1 MRNRSVEMSSS
12 PFRILKHL
20 GRSREIAGVLLK
32 YGFSDVVDRMG
43 LLGYLQWGRKMLRSP
58 EAERQPPM
66 TRAQRIR
73 LALEELGPTFI
84 KFGQVISTRGDLVPE
99 DLIEELSR
107 LQESVPSFSSDQA
120 VEILEEE
127 LGGKV
132 EELYAEFDRTPLAAG
147 SLAQVHRARHH
158 DGTSLAVK
166 IRRPNAV
173 HDIERDIALLRE
185 MAILMKEHLPEAE
198 VFDPVGLVNQFAR
211 SITRELNFAREGRT
225 QDEFSRLFKNDATLY
240 VPKVYWP
247 LTSEAVLTMEYVE
260 GMRVQEREALCSH
273 GLDPAQIARNGA
285 LIFMKMSFELGTFHG
300 DPHPGNMRIFPN
312 GRICLLDYGLIGH
325 VEESKR
331 DQLVDLFLSVSR
343 RDVSRAVDVVLE
355 LGQNFNPV
363 DRVLLQSDVRDFIE
377 NYYGVALERIAVG
390 SLLSD
395 FVRILSNHSI
405 RYPAEMMLWIRAIIT
420 LEGIGRTLDPEFNL
434 ASHLAPFIERIVRRR
449 YDLRHLIAEWSIE
462 IRHVLSAF
470 HRMPT
475 QIDATLKKINTD
487 SLKIQLEHRSL
498 DHLVTELDRSG
509 NRIVIGMVM
518 SSLIL
523 ASSIVIRTTPAA
535 GWLTIPTFLLSSL
548 LGIWLIYGIF
558 RSGRL

>member
-1 MRNRSVEMSSS
+1 VETSSS
-12 PFRILKHL
+12 PFRILKNL
-20 GRSREIAGVLLK
+20 GRSREIASVLLK

-43 LLGYLQWGRKMLRSP
+43 LLGYLQWGRKMLRTP
-58 EAERQPPM
+58 ENERQPPL

-73 LALEELGPTFI
+73 LALQELGPTFI
-84 KFGQVISTRGDLVPE
+84 KFGQVLSTRADLIPA

-107 LQESVPSFSSDQA
+107 LQESVPPFASEKA
-120 VEILEEE
+120 IEIIEEE

-132 EELYAEFDRTPLAAG
+132 EDLFAEFERSPLAAG
-147 SLAQVHRARHH
+147 SLAQVHRAKHH

-185 MAILMKEHLPEAE
+185 MAILLATHLPESE
-198 VFDPVGLVNQFAR
+198 IFDPIGLVNQFAR
-211 SITRELNFAREGRT
+211 SITRELNFGREGRT
-225 QDEFSRLFKNDATLY
+225 QDEFARLFKNDATLY

-247 LTSEAVLTMEYVE
+247 LTSEAVLTMEFIE
-260 GMRVQEREALCSH
+260 GMRISDTESLRSH
-273 GLDPAQIARNGA
+273 GLNPAEIAKNGA
-285 LIFMKMSFELGTFHG
+285 LIFMKMSFEIGTFHG
-300 DPHPGNMRIFPN
+300 DPHPGNMRIFSN

-325 VEESKR
+325 VEEYKR
-331 DQLVDLFLSVSR
+331 DLLVDLFLSVSK
-343 RDVSRAVDVVLE
+343 RDVARAVEVVLE
-355 LGQNFNPV
+355 LGQNFQPV
-363 DRVLLQSDVRDFIE
+363 DRVLLQSDLRDFIE
-377 NYYGVALERIAVG
+377 NYYGIPLERIAVG
-390 SLLSD
+390 SLLTD
-395 FVRILSNHSI
+395 FVKILSNHSI
-405 RYPAEMMLWIRAIIT
+405 RYPSELMLWIRAVIT

-434 ASHLAPFIERIVRRR
+434 AQYLAPFIEKIVRQR
-449 YDLRHLIAEWSIE
+449 YDLRHLVYEWTGE
-462 IRHVLSAF
+462 IRQILSAI

-487 SLKIQLEHRSL
+487 SIKFQLEHRNL

>member
-1 MRNRSVEMSSS
+1 VETSSS
-12 PFRILKHL
+12 PFRILKNL
-20 GRSREIAGVLLK
+20 GRSREIASVLLK

-43 LLGYLQWGRKMLRSP
+43 LLGYLQWGRKMLRTP
-58 EAERQPPM
+58 ENERQPPL

-73 LALEELGPTFI
+73 LALQELGPTFI
-84 KFGQVISTRGDLVPE
+84 KFGQVLSTRADLIPA

-107 LQESVPSFSSDQA
+107 LQESVPPFASEKA
-120 VEILEEE
+120 IEIIEEE

-132 EELYAEFDRTPLAAG
+132 EDLFAEFEQSPLAAG
-147 SLAQVHRARHH
+147 SLAQVHRAKHH

-185 MAILMKEHLPEAE
+185 MAILLATHLPESE
-198 VFDPVGLVNQFAR
+198 IFDPIGLVNQFAR
-211 SITRELNFAREGRT
+211 SITRELNFGREGRT
-225 QDEFSRLFKNDATLY
+225 QDEFARLFKNDATLY

-247 LTSEAVLTMEYVE
+247 LTSEAVLTMEFIE
-260 GMRVQEREALCSH
+260 GMRISDTESLRSH
-273 GLDPAQIARNGA
+273 GLNPAEIAKNGA
-285 LIFMKMSFELGTFHG
+285 LIFMKMSFEIGTFHG
-300 DPHPGNMRIFPN
+300 DPHPGNMRIFSN

-325 VEESKR
+325 VEEYKR
-331 DQLVDLFLSVSR
+331 DLLVDLFLSVSK
-343 RDVSRAVDVVLE
+343 RDVARAVEVVLE
-355 LGQNFNPV
+355 LGQNFQPV
-363 DRVLLQSDVRDFIE
+363 DRVLLQSDLRDFIE
-377 NYYGVALERIAVG
+377 NYYGIPLERIAVG
-390 SLLSD
+390 SLLTD
-395 FVRILSNHSI
+395 FVKILSNHSI
-405 RYPAEMMLWIRAIIT
+405 RYPSELMLWIRAVIT

-434 ASHLAPFIERIVRRR
+434 AQYLAPFIEKIVRQR
-449 YDLRHLIAEWSIE
+449 YDLRHLVYEWTGE
-462 IRHVLSAF
+462 IRQILSAI

-487 SLKIQLEHRSL
+487 SIKFQLEHRNL